1 MLAQQPR
8 FATRVAA
15 WLARRAPQRFK
26 ARLRTVDLLRV
37 TASDRVLEVGCGSG
51 AALSLC
57 LARNAAFVAGADRSL
72 LKLALA
78 YRSRRWAVWMGQL
91 QLHLG
96 GPETLGRYGASFDK
110 VFAINQIQHFEDK
123 TRFIR
128 LLHDRL
134 RPDGLMALSF
144 RRPSATRSDLL
155 VMSEDVRLSMIAVG
169 LVDVR
174 VKQLTE
180 EVSPFVCVLG
190 RRPRPSHARSIGAT
204 LKTRSLRVTAPGVQR
219 FDGGCGE

>member
-8 FATRVAA
+8 FARRVAA
-15 WLARRAPQRFK
+15 WLALRAPPRFK
-26 ARLRTVDLLRV
+26 ARLRTVDLLHV
-37 TASDRVLEVGCGSG
+37 TPCDRVLEVGCGSG

-57 LARNAAFVAGADRSL
+57 LARGAAFVAGADRSL
-72 LKLALA
+72 LKLVLA

-96 GPETLGRYGASFDK
+96 GPEALASCGASFDK
-110 VFAINQIQHFEDK
+110 IFAIDQIQHFEDK

-128 LLHDRL
+128 LLYDRL
-134 RPDGLMALSF
+134 RPDGLMALAF
-144 RRPSATRSDLL
+144 RHPSAPRSDLL

-174 VKQLTE
+174 VRQLTE

-190 RRPRPSHARSIGAT
+190 RRPRPGHPRAIEVMP
-204 LKTRSLRVTAPGVQR
+204 KTRSLSVTYCPGGPTLR
-219 FDGGCGE
+219 RRMW